1 MIFILVEE
9 TPRPTTRTTATTTT
23 TTTTQRVIVT
33 EAPILVNPIENT
45 IANVIHGL
53 EDKSSF
59 MTGPIIA
66 IVLLS
71 VGLLL
76 TVILLVYYM
85 VRFNKLNSRFRWQR
99 ANAKMAATGDTE
111 ADYLID
117 GMNI

>member
-1 MIFILVEE
+1 MFCFLVAE
-9 TPRPTTRTTATTTT
+9 TPSPTTRTTTT
-23 TTTTQRVIVT
+23 TTTTTTTRRVILT
-33 EAPILVNPIENT
+33 EPPILVNPIENT
-45 IANVIHGL
+45 IANVIQGL

-66 IVLLS
+66 IVLLT

-76 TVILLVYYM
+76 TGILLAYYM

-99 ANAKMAATGDTE
+99 ANAKMAATGDAE